1 MSSFHEERRRDRAAE
16 REQDRIDRREQAD
29 RDRQARAEREERAR
43 RDREDKRRAVEE
55 RRATRKRA
63 RRELW
68 ARLVAEGD
76 TITALIVMACSI
88 IPAVYFQLKALG
100 GQDLPTG
107 IAIAIAVMLESGTW
121 VATFTGERAKRH
133 GRPTLVFRTAMWGCA
148 GLAAAVNYSHAPGP
162 AGGWLAWVLAAASM
176 GGVFFWE
183 LRGLSR
189 RESGRAGRTLA
200 ERRADRARARHRAQ
214 RRRRFPEVWKR
225 YRDIL
230 AAYPHGA
237 VDLEDAWRDAWRDVH
252 GADLSVTA
260 PVMRSRLAADAAL
273 ADVLAKAG
281 RTPESVA
288 VDLLLDDLFGSRPG
302 DDGPSGSRPGTA
314 PGNGPHGGDSGG
326 GETVVKDRGN
336 RFSPGRETRSITTD
350 TARLDTVRDMVQEA
364 ADRGA
369 DLTREPSLR
378 STAKRLG
385 CRPGTARELLDTVL
399 AERGVTR

>member
-1 MSSFHEERRRDRAAE
+1 MSSFYEERRRDRAAE
-16 REQDRIDRREQAD
+16 REQDRLDRREQAE
-29 RDRQARAEREERAR
+29 RDRQARAEREELAR
-43 RDREDKRRAVEE
+43 RDREDKRRAAEA
-55 RRATRKRA
+55 RRAARKRA
-63 RRELW
+63 RRELG

-76 TITALIVMACSI
+76 TVTALIVMACSI

-100 GQDLPTG
+100 GADLPRG
-107 IAIAIAVMLESGTW
+107 IAVALAVMLESGTW

-189 RESGRAGRTLA
+189 REGGRAGRTLA
-200 ERRADRARARHRAQ
+200 ERRADRARARHLRQ
-214 RRRRFPEVWKR
+214 RRRFPEVWKR

-237 VDLEDAWRDAWRDVH
+237 VAPEDAWRDAWRDVH
-252 GADLSVTA
+252 GADLSITA
-260 PVMRSRLAADAAL
+260 PVVRTRLAADAAL
-273 ADVLAKAG
+273 GNVLAEAE

-288 VDLLLDDLFGSRPG
+288 VDLLLDDLFGPTPG
-302 DDGPSGSRPGTA
+302 DDGPSGSGPGTT
-314 PGNGPHGGDSGG
+314 PGNGPRSGG
-326 GETVVKDRGN
+326 GGGRETAVKTRGN
-336 RFSPGRETRSITTD
+336 RLSPGRETLSITAD
-350 TARLDTVRDMVQEA
+350 TARLDTVRAMVREA
-364 ADRGA
+364 AERGA

-385 CRPGTARELLDTVL
+385 CRPGTARHLLDAVL
-399 AERGVTR
+399 AEHGITR